1 MKCSIGSILFTITFT
16 FLSFTLLGTFDANAQ
31 NPVRDTLKT
40 TIFFAKGKCEL
51 DKTRNGDFNKFKQFL
66 DSISK
71 LSLNNEAIIEK
82 IIITGCASPEGSTDR
97 NSNLANLRAEKVKD
111 VLKLSLPDGIDYQ
124 IIPNAVWDHML
135 ATLEK
140 SQIANKKEIAN
151 VVVNTPE
158 WIRNKSG
165 KIVDGRKKRLTELNN
180 GRAWR
185 EMLVVLFP
193 MLRSATVEAVYKNVV
208 KPAEKPVKQEEVK
221 PAINVEKK
229 EVKPEKV
236 VKPKIKKVRKPF
248 QMSFRTNL
256 LYDIAMTPNI
266 GAELYFGRNWS
277 MGVNWMYAWWSN
289 PKAAFFWRVYGGDVN
304 IRKYFGRAAKRKQY
318 TGHHIGIMGGMATY
332 DFQLFGSK
340 GILIN
345 DLKGNMPFNFFG
357 GLEYG
362 YAFPIGKRLNLDF
375 TVGAGYFRAD
385 YFEYYHR
392 YDESNWEATKRSR
405 MFTPLKAEIALV
417 WLIGKENINVR
428 RRK

>member
-1 MKCSIGSILFTITFT
+1 MKHSIGGILFTLT
-16 FLSFTLLGTFDANAQ
+16 FLSFIFGGAFDSAAQ
-31 NPVRDTLKT
+31 KPVRDTLKT

-51 DKTRNGDFNKFKQFL
+51 DKSRNGDFNRFKQFL
-66 DSISK
+66 DSISDLARK
-71 LSLNNEAIIEK
+71 NEAVIEK
-82 IIITGCASPEGSTDR
+82 IIITGCASPEGRTDR
-97 NSNLANLRAEKVKD
+97 NTNLAQLRAENIKD
-111 VLKLSLPDGIDYQ
+111 VLRLSLPDGIEYE
-124 IIPNAVWDHML
+124 IIPNAVWDYML
-135 ATLEK
+135 ETLENVNV
-140 SQIANKKEIAN
+140 ANKKEIAKI
-151 VVVNTPE
+151 VVNTPE
-158 WIRNKSG
+158 WIRDKSG
-165 KIVDGRKKRLTELNN
+165 KIVDGRKKRLTEFNK

-185 EMLVVLFP
+185 EMMVVLFP
-193 MLRSATVEAVYKNVV
+193 MLRCASVQAVYTHVVEPKNVAIKNQV
-208 KPAEKPVKQEEVK
+208 EYKQ
-221 PAINVEKK
+221 INTENNLKEKK
-229 EVKPEKV
+229 A
-236 VKPKIKKVRKPF
+236 VKPKKVKTKVKKVRKPF

-277 MGVNWMYAWWSN
+277 MGVNWMYAWWSK

-318 TGHHIGIMGGMATY
+318 TGHHIGLMGGMATY

-345 DLKGNMPFNFFG
+345 DLNGNMPFNFFG

-385 YFEYYHR
+385 YFEYYQ
-392 YDESNWEATKRSR
+392 SNWDATKRSR